1 MKKIIYAVYALMFT
15 LLMLLSSSGF
25 IINMNQQFLNQIIP
39 TDSYKVTISNISDRE
54 QFIKYAKQVTNKYD
68 LYIVKKDYKSED
80 GNSIAYYYVND
91 TTQVKE
97 LNWYNDARLIG
108 DEYIGTVSNDD
119 ENQVGTIDYFRNVQR
134 KVCDLNSNIDNIA
147 LTGEY
152 YIYGSVSSG
161 DENIQYLNNYAD
173 IIVNSNNVINYN
185 LINDI
190 GTLIITIILSVIF
203 VYMSIYYE
211 KTKVKKN
218 SIRLLYG
225 NDVRKIIKDEY
236 INLALPVNIISIII
250 GLIINGSLKIVK
262 FGLLIECVILIVIV
276 NIVMYISIRVYMK
289 SLEKRQLVNFI
300 NGKFDYK
307 VLRSD
312 YIIKVIL
319 SLLLIISF
327 SLVIS
332 DIISLSHRLR
342 QINTFWNINENYIT
356 INGFSLGDDGADF
369 EKINSQLN
377 NTVEELKRAGAVYTE
392 YHQEGNELV
401 VSPEY
406 FKLNPVKLID
416 GTTYEYKN
424 NAFDVLLDDATAVTD
439 EEMNRYEQLGAK
451 IYYYPSDISFPV
463 YNERKFSMV
472 TNPVIS
478 VREPTDNIDYISHIL
493 IPINKSI
500 EETSNYYME
509 ILKDDNGIDN
519 IGKVSTLDDDV
530 NRMRNQTILVIII
543 MAVFGTLL
551 FSIEILV
558 FKFILIMNIG
568 HQRKKVAIYKFFEI
582 PRRELYNRILSN
594 LLFSYVVL
602 ILLIV
607 TIIVYAPITPL
618 QRLVMIIT
626 CLLFIA
632 IEFLIAYQMIRREE
646 QEAIMSVLKGE
657 R

>member
-602 ILLIV
+602 ILLTV